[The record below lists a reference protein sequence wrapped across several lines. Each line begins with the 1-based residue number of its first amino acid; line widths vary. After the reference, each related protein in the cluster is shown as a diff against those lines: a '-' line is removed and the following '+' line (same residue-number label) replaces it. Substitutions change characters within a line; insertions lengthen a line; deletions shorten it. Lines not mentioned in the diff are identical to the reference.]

1 LNSRLFSLLAQAN
14 KATSQDLFQH
24 MQNEDPSS
32 HDAQTLDSATA
43 DQAKEQEK
51 AHFPDMHSDGE
62 DEEEEEM
69 KSALLEE
76 NDELP
81 TPDKP
86 QQSRLPPPIKS
97 QITADN
103 EDGSDGAE
111 SESREDDM
119 ETNDG
124 EEMTAER
131 MRSTYHSSDMAL
143 AFERLDISSLD
154 PEKLRSDLEHQLA
167 EWSNMDRGTADEQ
180 RVAQEAW
187 RKYELLTSSLSQEL
201 CEQLRLVLEPSL
213 ATKLKGD
220 YRSGKRLNMRKVI
233 SYIASQFRKDKIWLR
248 RTKPSKRQY
257 QIMLAVDDSSS
268 MNDNHSKQLAFESLA
283 VISNAL
289 TRLEAGDLGVCSF
302 GETVRLLHPFH
313 EPFTDHSGARIL
325 QQFTFD
331 QKKTKIAQLLDT
343 CTSLMLSAHSRLPLS
358 PRMRRDT
365 SQLLLIVSDGRGIF
379 LEGMETVQKAVRIAR
394 EATIFMVFVILDNP
408 ANKDS
413 VLDIRVPI
421 FRPGKLPE
429 IKSYM
434 EQFPFP
440 FYIILRDINA
450 LPLTLSDAL
459 RQWFELVSSMD

>member
-1 LNSRLFSLLAQAN
+1 
-14 KATSQDLFQH
+14 
-24 MQNEDPSS
+24 
-32 HDAQTLDSATA
+32 
-43 DQAKEQEK
+43 
-51 AHFPDMHSDGE
+51 
-62 DEEEEEM
+62 
-69 KSALLEE
+69 
-76 NDELP
+76 
-81 TPDKP
+81 
-86 QQSRLPPPIKS
+86 
-97 QITADN
+97 
-103 EDGSDGAE
+103 
-111 SESREDDM
+111 
-119 ETNDG
+119 
-124 EEMTAER
+124 
-131 MRSTYHSSDMAL
+131 
-143 AFERLDISSLD
+143 
-154 PEKLRSDLEHQLA
+154 
-167 EWSNMDRGTADEQ
+167 
-180 RVAQEAW
+180 
-187 RKYELLTSSLSQEL
+187 
-201 CEQLRLVLEPSL
+201 
-213 ATKLKGD
+213 
-220 YRSGKRLNMRKVI
+220 
-233 SYIASQFRKDKIWLR
+233 
-248 RTKPSKRQY
+248 
-257 QIMLAVDDSSS
+257 MLAVDDSSS

-313 EPFTDHSGARIL
+313 EPFTDQSGARIL

-343 CTSLMLSAHSRLPLS
+343 CTSLMLPVHSRLQVS
-358 PRMRRDT
+358 PRMRRDL

-394 EATIFMVFVILDNP
+394 EARIFMVFVILDNP